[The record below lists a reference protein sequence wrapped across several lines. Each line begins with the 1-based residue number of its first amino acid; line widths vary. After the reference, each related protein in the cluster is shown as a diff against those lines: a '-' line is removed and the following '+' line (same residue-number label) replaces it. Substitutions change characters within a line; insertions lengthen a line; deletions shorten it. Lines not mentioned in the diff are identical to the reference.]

1 MRLRPKSL
9 ALKSVLSTLSWF
21 CVVHGQVAPS
31 GEGRYFDSAGTK
43 IHYVERGQ
51 GEPVILIH
59 GFGANLN
66 VNWAGMMGP
75 LAKEYR
81 VVAVDNRGH
90 GRSDRPTA
98 PGSYGRCM
106 VEDVVR
112 LMDHLEIPRAHI
124 VGYSMGA
131 FIAGK
136 FLSEHP
142 DRVVT
147 ATLGGAGWVEMD
159 GEWESLLDEIVAS
172 LESGGGV
179 MPLLRFLNSRRQP
192 RPSEEQLRTINT
204 LLIAMNNPKVL
215 AQVAR
220 QLPELA
226 VSKESLARNE
236 RRVLGIV
243 GELDPFRESVEAL
256 GELLPNA
263 KIVVVAGGDHVT
275 TIRTPEFLREIKHF
289 LDENRESRL
298 DEPSPAAASLEP

>member
-1 MRLRPKSL
+1 MRRGPSSL
-9 ALKSVLSTLSWF
+9 ALKSVLSAMSWC
-21 CVVHGQVAPS
+21 CVVYGQVAPS

-66 VNWAGMMGP
+66 VNWAGMTAP
-75 LAKEYR
+75 LAEDYR
-81 VVAVDNRGH
+81 VVALDNRGH

-98 PGSYGRCM
+98 PGSYGLCM
-106 VEDVVR
+106 IEDVVR

-136 FLSEHP
+136 FLAEHP
-142 DRVVT
+142 DRVIT

-159 GEWESLLDEIVAS
+159 QKWRSLLDEIVVS

-192 RPSEEQLRTINT
+192 PASEEQLRTINT
-204 LLIAMNNPKVL
+204 LLVAMNNPKVL

-226 VSKESLARNE
+226 VSQESLERNE

-256 GELLPNA
+256 GGLLPNA

-275 TIRTPEFLREIKHF
+275 TIRTPEFLREIKDF
-289 LDENRESRL
+289 LDEHRETRL
-298 DEPSPAAASLEP
+298 GEPSPASTSP